1 MGSLC
6 RSQEMIKLRLFVEKS
21 VAHETMVEL
30 AELGVFQLNDLNE
43 EKSTFQRTFAAD
55 VRLCDEMQRRLRFL
69 EEQVDFQLEEQR
81 LEDTITVEALQSL
94 QLEELARYLCDLE
107 GNVTEMNSHWGALKA
122 EERKV
127 AEHAI
132 LLQAGA
138 KFFEDAPKV
147 SLSEY
152 GTTIMSPDP
161 EHRSINIPRS
171 SAKNDEETT
180 SLLGVSKTGRDG
192 MEESILG
199 YYAGFISFENIHP
212 FERILFRVSRGNAY
226 LRLVSLDEISS
237 VNIRFEKMENEW
249 GRKRVFIVFFPGV
262 ALGTKILKICEAFS
276 VSLYNLPEGEVER
289 YRLLQSLEQ
298 EFNDLQTVIASTQS
312 QREEAFREIA
322 LQLSLWK
329 EKVRR
334 EKTIFHALNLLNYDT
349 SNNVYIADGW
359 CPLDEY
365 GNLQDC
371 LSRAQK
377 RAHAQSPTVVEVIKY
392 PKDTPPTFYKLNK
405 FTIVFQNVVESYG
418 VPCYQELN
426 PAPFTIVTFPFLF
439 AIMFGDIGHGMLM
452 TLVAAIL
459 IFKEKQL
466 GGRKLNELVQ
476 TCFDGRYMILLMGL
490 FSVYTGFIYNE
501 CFGVSLNLFQTRWKF
516 TDASSLACGVDSC
529 ADALSNKPPLDIYP
543 FGFDPVWSRAQNGL
557 SFLNSYKMKLSIIV
571 GVTQMLLGIVLSYF
585 NASFFRSGLD
595 IWYVFVP
602 QLLFM
607 SCTFGYLVLLIFIKW
622 LTNWNAPSCL
632 SDSRCRPP
640 DLKNTLI
647 GLFMTPYKVAED
659 AKLFPFQG
667 EIQSVLLLIAIVSVP
682 WMLLPKPLILLY
694 RHRKSKIVIG
704 NEEQRPLL
712 DKELSTQ
719 TNNHVQGG
727 THSDMN
733 KKEEESF
740 DFGEVMI
747 HQLIHTIEFVL
758 GAVSNTA
765 SYLRLWALSLAH
777 SELSLVFLE
786 KVLYNTISLEHPIAI
801 MIGFLLWAFLTIG
814 VLCLMESLSA
824 FLHALRL
831 HWVEFQNKF
840 YNLQG
845 EGRKFIPMS
854 FSI

>member
-6 RSQEMIKLRLFVEKS
+6 RSQEMIKLRLFIEKS
-21 VAHETMVEL
+21 VAHETLVEL
-30 AELGVFQLNDLNE
+30 AELGMFQLNDLNE
-43 EKSTFQRTFAAD
+43 EKSSFQRTFAAD
-55 VRLCDEMQRRLRFL
+55 VRLCDELQRRLRFL
-69 EEQVDFQLEEQR
+69 EDQVVSELLEQHMEG
-81 LEDTITVEALQSL
+81 TVTLEALQSI

-107 GNVTEMNSHWGALKA
+107 SSVVELNSHWEALKA

-132 LLQAGA
+132 LLHAGA
-138 KFFEDAPKV
+138 KFFELAPKAP
-147 SLSEY
+147 LSEY
-152 GTTIMSPDP
+152 GTTILPPDP
-161 EHRSINIPRS
+161 EQRVISIPRS
-171 SAKNDEETT
+171 GAEGGETQ
-180 SLLGVSKTGRDG
+180 SLLSVSKRERYGV
-192 MEESILG
+192 EENILG
-199 YYAGFISFENIHP
+199 YFAGFIAFENIHS

-226 LRLVSLDEISS
+226 LRYASLDEFSS
-237 VNIRFEKMENEW
+237 LNVRLENMEKEW
-249 GRKRVFIVFFPGV
+249 KGKRIFIVFFPGV
-262 ALGTKILKICEAFS
+262 ALGNKIRKICDAFS

-289 YRLLQSLEQ
+289 YHLLQSLEQ
-298 EFNDLQTVIASTQS
+298 EFRDLQTVISSTQS
-312 QREEAFREIA
+312 QREEAFREVA
-322 LQLSLWK
+322 SQLSLWK

-359 CPLDEY
+359 CPLDAY
-365 GNLQDC
+365 ANVQAC
-371 LSRAQK
+371 LDRAET
-377 RAHAQSPTVVEVIKY
+377 RVHAQSPTVVEVIKH
-392 PKDTPPTFYKLNK
+392 PNDTPPTFYRLNK

-426 PAPFTIVTFPFLF
+426 PAPFTIITFPFLF

-452 TLVAAIL
+452 TLVASIL
-459 IFKEKQL
+459 IFKERQL
-466 GGRKLNELVQ
+466 GGKKLNELVQ

-490 FSVYTGFIYNE
+490 FSMYTGLIYNE

-516 TDASSLACGVDSC
+516 TEASPLACGVDNC
-529 ADALSNKPPLDIYP
+529 ADALANAPPLHIYP
-543 FGFDPVWSRAQNGL
+543 FGFDPIWSRAQNGL
-557 SFLNSYKMKLSIIV
+557 SFLNSYKMKLSIVV

-585 NASFFRSGLD
+585 NASFFKSGLD

-632 SDSRCRPP
+632 SDPHCRPP
-640 DLKNTLI
+640 DLKSTLI
-647 GLFMTPYKVAED
+647 GLFMSPNKVTED

-667 EIQSVLLLIAIVSVP
+667 ELQSVLLLIAIVSVP
-682 WMLLPKPLILLY
+682 WMLLPKPLILFY
-694 RHRKSKIVIG
+694 RHQKSKIAAV

-712 DKELSTQ
+712 DKEHRLP
-719 TNNHVQGG
+719 TNNHIQDSVY
-727 THSDMN
+727 SDMN
-733 KKEEESF
+733 KKEESF

-801 MIGFLLWAFLTIG
+801 IMGFLLWSFLTIG

-845 EGRKFIPMS
+845 EGKKFTPMS
-854 FSI
+854 F